1 MNALLKTLVPA
12 LALSAAL
19 AACDSKN
26 APPAAAQGATPAG
39 QQAQSPGRE
48 AVARGAL
55 LLDVR
60 TPSEFA
66 GGHLEGAL
74 NIPVDELAARK
85 GEIAAGREVVVYCRS
100 GRRSAIAADLLRD
113 AGHKVIDIGTMSAW

>member
-19 AACDSKN
+19 VACDSQTT
-26 APPAAAQGATPAG
+26 PPAAAQGTAPAA
-39 QQAQSPGRE
+39 QQALSPGRE

-66 GGHLEGAL
+66 GGHLEGAV
-74 NIPVDELAARK
+74 NIPVDELPARK
-85 GEIAAGREVVVYCRS
+85 AEITAGREVVVYCRS

-113 AGHKVIDIGTMSAW
+113 AGHKVLDIGTMSAW